1 MPLIENKF
9 YDSEKKNNLY
19 SELASD
25 SIVLT
30 IVIKSD
36 TIAELPEDLQNIAT
50 ISSLEHF
57 KIHDDNFT
65 SASDSDQTIYEP
77 EVPSDKILYYRD
89 ADSVAI
95 GCISLIKWYQE
106 ETMR

>member
-1 MPLIENKF
+1 MI
-9 YDSEKKNNLY
+9 KKNNLY

-50 ISSLEHF
+50 ISSLEQF

-65 SASDSDQTIYEP
+65 SASDSDQDYEP
-77 EVPSDKILYYRD
+77 EVPSDKI
-89 ADSVAI
+89 I
-95 GCISLIKWYQE
+95 ICI
-106 ETMR
+106 ETQILLP